1 MHISTGGVITCVIP
15 VLVYSHGHPYHVL
28 SEYGA
33 TMANH
38 ELPSH
43 TWRLTTILSQLPGH
57 LNGLS
62 RCGMGLY
69 QVTSTVFKR
78 SFMTVSYPAPRISY
92 SRTSLAPQGLPN

>member
-38 ELPSH
+38 ELPS
-43 TWRLTTILSQLPGH
+43 TLG
-57 LNGLS
+57 GLLQS
-62 RCGMGLY
+62 CRSYL
-69 QVTSTVFKR
+69 VTSTACLGVDLG
-78 SFMTVSYPAPRISY
+78 YI
-92 SRTSLAPQGLPN
+92 GLPQLSLKGVL